1 MKKQDILYKQ
11 TVIRV
16 GFDQMRGVDRL
27 IDDGYHGLAEKQTV
41 AKLIGYVKALEQK
54 LNIDIPNPDKAPIK
68 EGMIK
73 INQGG
78 ITYYAPSA
86 SGASA

>member
-1 MKKQDILYKQ
+1 MRKNDVLYKQ

-16 GFDQMRGVDRL
+16 GFDHMRGVDRL
-27 IDDGYHGLAEKQTV
+27 IDDGHHGLAEKQTV
-41 AKLIGYVKALEQK
+41 AKLFGYIKTLEQK
-54 LNIDIPNPDKAPIK
+54 LNIDIPNPDQAPIK
-68 EGMIK
+68 AGLIK

-86 SGASA
+86 SGA